1 MTPMNQSSDESI
13 SQSLTIRN
21 AEPSDAA
28 LIVRFIRALA
38 EYEREPDAAVVTE
51 ADILRDGF
59 GPNPKFHVLI
69 AEWGR
74 EPAAFAFYFFVY
86 STWEGRPGL
95 FLEDLFVIPELRR
108 HGVGRALMQRLAQIA
123 LANNCYGMGWH
134 VLDWNEPAIRSY
146 EAIGATFADD
156 WRIMR
161 LKGDALHRLAEEKQ
175 SAAVSK

>member
-1 MTPMNQSSDESI
+1 MT
-13 SQSLTIRN
+13 QSLTIRN

-28 LIVRFIRALA
+28 LILRFIRGLA
-38 EYEREPDAAVVTE
+38 EYEREPDAVIATE

-69 AEWGR
+69 AEWDGQ
-74 EPAAFAFYFFVY
+74 PAGFAFFYFTY

-95 FLEDLFVIPELRR
+95 FLEDIFIIPELRR
-108 HGVGRALMQRLAQIA
+108 RGVGRALMQRLAQIA
-123 LANNCYGMGWH
+123 IANNCYGMGWH
-134 VLDWNEPAIRSY
+134 VLDWNQPAIRSY
-146 EAIGATFADD
+146 EALGATFADD

-161 LKGDALHRLAEEKQ
+161 LKGDALQRLAQEKQ